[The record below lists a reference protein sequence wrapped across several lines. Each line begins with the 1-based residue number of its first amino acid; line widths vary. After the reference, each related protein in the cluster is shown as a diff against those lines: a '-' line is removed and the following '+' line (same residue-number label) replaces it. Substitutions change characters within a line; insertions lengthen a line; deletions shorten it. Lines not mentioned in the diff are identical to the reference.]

1 MASDADFVVLTQ
13 LREIRATLAG
23 HSARFDRIEERFAQI
38 DERFD
43 QIDKRFDDLHDLVKD
58 AQRPAMANQ
67 TDPPES
73 GGA

>member
-1 MASDADFVVLTQ
+1 MANDADTIVLTQ

-23 HSARFDRIEERFAQI
+23 HLARFDRIEERFTQI

-58 AQRPAMANQ
+58 AQRLAMANQ
-67 TDPPES
+67 TDAPEL